1 MFSLS
6 LGNNSSKAFELYA
19 RRRFLSRPGFCDRG
33 PQPGSP
39 AGVVETSTK
48 AACHLTLSCKR
59 NPAPVVL
66 LAFALTAYACTAIQ
80 PPSAMGPRTTEPIY
94 PVLLTE
100 DTQRRET
107 SLILF
112 NQLRQQ
118 QGLPERMEVHLQPV
132 TATIQSLAAN
142 SGLLLYLPK
151 VGIGPAMNEE
161 GTREALRRFI
171 NEWRRLIG
179 ADPSQLSLVGQLDQP
194 DGTKLA
200 NYEQRPFRYPLRG
213 DYGKLQ
219 IHFGPERRVLNV
231 TSTCIPDTERM
242 QTELAAVAPQI
253 KWEDALKRLQNN
265 GIIYTDA
272 NGTQQTYRLTANN
285 SVDAL
290 GLVIYVLPSKTRTDA
305 VEFHLGWELAVTD
318 APVQTV
324 YVDAVKNEII
334 AVR

>member
-1 MFSLS
+1 
-6 LGNNSSKAFELYA
+6 
-19 RRRFLSRPGFCDRG
+19 
-33 PQPGSP
+33 
-39 AGVVETSTK
+39 
-48 AACHLTLSCKR
+48 
-59 NPAPVVL
+59 
-66 LAFALTAYACTAIQ
+66 
-80 PPSAMGPRTTEPIY
+80 MGPRTTEPIY